1 MKNWPR
7 CFLSYINFFH
17 LRHTAEFYIVD
28 VTLKNLRLFWG
39 IFTLP
44 ATSVWSLTVKV
55 YRFLSEFVILLD
67 FKVIFWKHQTIVIS
81 FILQM
86 ISNVWDFNWYLRN
99 VHRFNLLWVIWQKYF
114 LTCRSIVCVNTS
126 KVSFRLISS
135 RSEETTFIKTVH
147 TQNEPTGHTKVLKIR
162 QIWLF
167 FKFFISLQQYILFSI
182 DPNSAVKSMIRG

>member
-1 MKNWPR
+1 MSSANIGVQHESFHDKLATL
-7 CFLSYINFFH
+7 FSLLYTVNFFH

-28 VTLKNLRLFWG
+28 VTQKKLRLFWG

-55 YRFLSEFVILLD
+55 YRFLSEFVIFLD
-67 FKVIFWKHQTIVIS
+67 FKVIFWKHQALVLS

-99 VHRFNLLWVIWQKYF
+99 VHRLNFLWVIWQKYF
-114 LTCRSIVCVNTS
+114 LTCRSIVCVSTS

-135 RSEETTFIKTVH
+135 RPEVTIFIITVH
-147 TQNEPTGHTKVLKIR
+147 GQNQPAGNTKILKIR
-162 QIWLF
+162 SHLTF
-167 FKFFISLQQYILFSI
+167 F
-182 DPNSAVKSMIRG
+182 